1 MLFGAAYY
9 PEYQPYGRLERD
21 VELMREAGFSFVRL
35 GESTWSSWEP
45 ADGQFEFEVMD
56 KAVETLADAGIGVIL
71 GTPTYAIPPWLHRRY
86 PEMMAVRAGGA
97 VVGYGGRQNV
107 DITHAAY
114 RFHAERII
122 RAVVGHYAGHRGI
135 IGFQVDNEAGLELP
149 HNRSI
154 VEQFRDWLRDTYGSV
169 AVLNDVWG
177 LTYWSHRLGS
187 WEDLWAPDGNTSP
200 GYALAWRRFQATTV
214 SEFLAWQAGIVREY
228 VHPAQFIT
236 HCAAGGHGRPA
247 ADRYRIAQALDISAE
262 NVYYPMQ
269 EAFALPAVPGAELSA
284 PEWAGAV
291 ASGPASLFFQADMGR
306 SATGSGFLV
315 TETNA
320 TSIGGAHT
328 NYPAYDGQWRLA
340 VYSMIARGAKAVGF
354 WHWHTLHYGHEMY
367 WGGVLGHDLEPG
379 RCYGEIARIGAELL
393 ALDENLTDLI
403 PDAGVAMLY
412 STDSRWSFEF
422 QPPLPLVDSTMP
434 DPNSYP
440 RIFDTFYRAL
450 FDARVPVSIVHAS
463 SVTRVEDLARYPAV
477 VVPALYVADQLLLR
491 RLSAYAE
498 NGGHLVVSFR
508 TGYADEHGRA
518 RWERAPGPLR
528 PAVGASYQEYT
539 NLVTPVVVRAAAG
552 SPLTVPAGS
561 AAQAWADCLELEGAQ
576 ALASYDH
583 PHLGR
588 YAAITTHEHGRGRVT
603 YVGTLPNAQLGRALA
618 EWIAA
623 DSGLASIWPA
633 MPDAVRVSGART
645 WTGEQLWFV
654 GNWSWQATTITLPRD
669 GRDLHSGVEIPAGG
683 ELAVDAWD
691 VRLIQETG
699 QQQGRGRHEDHD

>member
-21 VELMREAGFSFVRL
+21 VALMREAGFSFVRL

-45 ADGQFEFEVMD
+45 ADGRFEFEAMD
-56 KAVETLADAGIGVIL
+56 KAVEVLADAGIGVIL

-86 PEMMAVRAGGA
+86 PEIMAVRAGGA

-149 HNRSI
+149 HNPSI

-169 AVLNDVWG
+169 GVLNHVWG

-187 WEDLWAPDGNTSP
+187 WEDLWAPDGNTTP

-214 SEFLAWQAGIVREY
+214 AEFLSWQAGIVREY
-228 VHPAQFIT
+228 AEPGQFIT

-247 ADRYRIAQALDISAE
+247 ADRYRIAQALDVSAE

-291 ASGPASLFFQADMGR
+291 TSGPASLFFQADLGR

-340 VYSMIARGAKAVGF
+340 VYSMIARGAKAVGY

-367 WGGVLGHDLEPG
+367 WGGILGHDLEPG
-379 RCYGEIARIGAELL
+379 RCYAEIARIGAELL
-393 ALDENLTDLI
+393 ALDENLTGLT
-403 PDAGVAMLY
+403 PDPGVAMLY

-434 DPNSYP
+434 DPGSYP

-450 FDARVPVSIVHAS
+450 FDARVPVSIVHAAA
-463 SVTRVEDLARYPAV
+463 VTGVEDLARYPAV
-477 VVPALYVADQLLLR
+477 VVPALYVADDALLR
-491 RLSAYAE
+491 RLVAYAE
-498 NGGHLVVSFR
+498 AGGHLVVSFR

-528 PAVGASYQEYT
+528 QAVGASYQEYT
-539 NLVTPVVVRAAAG
+539 NLATPVAVRAAAA
-552 SPLTVPAGS
+552 SPLAVPAGS
-561 AAQAWADCLELEGAQ
+561 AGQAWADGLELEGAR
-576 ALASYDH
+576 ALAGYHH

-588 YAAITTHEHGRGRVT
+588 YAAITTHEYGRGRVT
-603 YVGTLPNAQLGRALA
+603 YVGTLPSAQLGRSLA

-623 DSGLASIWPA
+623 ESGLAFAWPA
-633 MPDAVRVSGART
+633 MPDAVRVDGAHT
-645 WTGEQLWFV
+645 QTGERLWFV
-654 GNWSWQATTITLPRD
+654 GNWSWQPTTITLPHD
-669 GRDLHSGVEIPAGG
+669 VRDLHSGVEIPAGG

-699 QQQGRGRHEDHD
+699 QQQGR